1 MATEQQEFVDFEI
14 EADFENIK
22 EFGGRGFPLL
32 PVNDYIFEVEH
43 VEQKPSSK
51 NTPMVV
57 VTSKVAEG
65 QEDDEAAKYTGQKVW
80 ANYPLTDKAM
90 GRLKNIMIACG
101 APLDKFR
108 ASALMGAKYRASI
121 VHNQGDATPGPDGQP
136 REARMFANLCNERPL
151 ETIEAAAPPPPPP
164 ATKKATATTTKPAA
178 APATRRA

>member
-1 MATEQQEFVDFEI
+1 MAEQQEFVDFEF

-22 EFGGRGFPLL
+22 EFGGGAFPLL
-32 PVNDYIFEVEH
+32 PLGSYIFEVEH

-65 QEDDEAAKYTGQKVW
+65 QDNDEAAKYTGQKAW
-80 ANYPLTDKAM
+80 GNYPLTEKAM
-90 GRLKNIMIACG
+90 GRIKNLMMACG

-108 ASALMGAKYRASI
+108 ASALLGAKYRADI

-136 REARMFANLCNERPL
+136 REARTFANIANERPL
-151 ETIEAAAPPPPPP
+151 ETVEAAPSPPPPV
-164 ATKKATATTTKPAA
+164 AKKGAAATKPAA
-178 APATRRA
+178 ASATRRA